1 MRCPASL
8 TTSALRLTHCED
20 SLPRAGRDGRAAG
33 AAGRDRA
40 SETSVREDGRGTRVT
55 PSAMPVAL
63 EGAWRVGDVER
74 GGRDPLSAPE
84 TPRRG
89 AERGP
94 LPVAG
99 RLSPLHAAETTSAAT
114 SDWTNNRPSGRGAGQ
129 HVTCERTA
137 Q

>member
-1 MRCPASL
+1 MRRPASVPV
-8 TTSALRLTHCED
+8 SAPRLTPCEGV
-20 SLPRAGRDGRAAG
+20 LRRAGRGGRAAV
-33 AAGRDRA
+33 AAGRERA
-40 SETSVREDGRGTRVT
+40 SVTPVRDDGRVARVT

-63 EGAWRVGDVER
+63 KGAWRVGDVER

-94 LPVAG
+94 LPPAE
-99 RLSPLHAAETTSAAT
+99 RLPPLPGAESTSAAT

-129 HVTCERTA
+129 HVTRERKA